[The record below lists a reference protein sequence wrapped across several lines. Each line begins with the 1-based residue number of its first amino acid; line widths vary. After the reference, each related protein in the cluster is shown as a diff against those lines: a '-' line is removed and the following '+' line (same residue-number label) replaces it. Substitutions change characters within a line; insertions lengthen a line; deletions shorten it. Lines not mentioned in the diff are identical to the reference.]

1 VRQGVDLPGYEVLG
15 VLGVGGQAAV
25 YRARQQSM
33 AGREVAVKVYDR
45 ALLGE
50 RDRRRF
56 SREVRASAS
65 LSGHRHVIQVYDS
78 GLLPSG
84 QPYLAM
90 ELCTGGSLSTRLRE
104 RGPIPDS
111 EVAAIGA
118 KIASALAT
126 AHRAGVLHRDVKP
139 GNILSTRDGEPVLT
153 DFGIAVVVTPGA
165 EQSATLGLL
174 TPAYAAPEL
183 FHGSEP
189 TDASDIYSLGA
200 TLYALLIGRPV
211 RWPPDREPSLAE
223 LFNIHNDPLPDLPG
237 VAPSLIG
244 VLRRCMAFNPAK
256 RYTSAGELSWALNE
270 VSTAL
275 RTGSSRRVKP
285 PDTPPDGVPPRRG
298 HQPIPEQAGPTRVEP
313 VADNTAQLVNRNG
326 WRERIDARRPVGV
339 TPTTREL
346 TGDVVV
352 ALSLVIGLGVWGFGT
367 RGPAAGFGL
376 IAAALTMLALAA
388 SGRLY
393 AAIAAYAGT
402 LAVAFWAASGRSGAQ
417 PIAWLI
423 TAIAIAFAA
432 VVVYDVR
439 ALRRNSKRALA
450 QPLWHGRPSDRP
462 LLGALAHIPSA
473 RFFRLP
479 YPAVQF
485 AVVAG
490 DRIAL
495 LRWAA
500 WPSRRYTVHGDRVH
514 VGEHAFEPGNR
525 ELAGLAEELRR
536 QRELLGTATV
546 RAFLVVRST
555 EDHGDAGQPPN
566 IDAPV
571 DADVAVLPEELAEP
585 VIGEFLAER
594 PYDLVA
600 PLIDHLTMVVAK
612 ASGMSTR
619 D

>member
-84 QPYLAM
+84 QPFLAM
-90 ELCTGGSLSTRLRE
+90 ELCSGGSLSARLRE
-104 RGPIPDS
+104 RGPIPDV
-111 EVAAIGA
+111 EVAAIGV
-118 KIASALAT
+118 KIASALST
-126 AHRAGVLHRDVKP
+126 AHGAGVQHRDVKP
-139 GNILSTRDGEPVLT
+139 GNILVTRDGEPVLT

-183 FHGSEP
+183 FHGSQP
-189 TDASDIYSLGA
+189 TEASDIYSLGA

-223 LFNIHNDPLPDLPG
+223 LFRIHNDPLPDLPG
-237 VAPSLIG
+237 VAQPLTG

-256 RYTSAGELSWALNE
+256 RYASANEVAWALNE
-270 VSTAL
+270 VWTAM
-275 RTGSSRRVKP
+275 RAGSGGLGRSRP
-285 PDTPPDGVPPRRG
+285 PDTPPDGTPPRRG
-298 HQPIPEQAGPTRVEP
+298 HQPIPEQPRAGRVEP
-313 VADNTAQLVNRNG
+313 VSDKTAQLPG
-326 WRERIDARRPVGV
+326 PKDWRDRVDARRPVGV
-339 TPTTREL
+339 KPTTREL
-346 TGDVVV
+346 TGDMVV

-367 RGPAAGFGL
+367 RGPAAGFAL
-376 IAAALTMLALAA
+376 IGASLTMLALAA
-388 SGRLY
+388 AGRLY

-402 LAVAFWAASGRSGAQ
+402 LAVALWAAAGRSGAQ

-423 TAIAIAFAA
+423 TAIAIAFAG

-439 ALRRNSKRALA
+439 KLRRNSKRALA

-500 WPSRRYTVHGDRVH
+500 WPSRRYTVRGDRVH
-514 VGEHAFEPGNR
+514 VGEHAFEPGSR
-525 ELAGLAEELRR
+525 ELAGLADELRR
-536 QRELLGTATV
+536 QRELISTATV
-546 RAFLVVRST
+546 RAFLVVRG
-555 EDHGDAGQPPN
+555 EAGHPPT

-571 DADVAVLPEELAEP
+571 DADVTVLPEELAEP
-585 VIGEFLAER
+585 AIGEFLAER

-600 PLIDHLTMVVAK
+600 PLIDHLTTVVAK
-612 ASGMSTR
+612 AAGTSTR